1 MGMQAEDS
9 KMNRKNTYAVWF
21 LLCLVCLAVMLTFV
35 AVRESR
41 RAKNNSEQR
50 DPAGDISQ
58 TNLEN
63 QEGLGTQNNS
73 ATQNNSDFQ
82 MKIGEQRVQVK
93 NTSETPGLIYLSLPL
108 DVSAEQMTLENRYL
122 EKELLITIENAN
134 VSMDFF
140 AQNAICGD
148 TSQVRV
154 ASVCE
159 QDGRIIL
166 TISLKSILEFKSTIQ
181 DNTLLIAC
189 VNPHDLY
196 DYIVILDPSCGEGVT
211 SADGSTVTEEE
222 ITLEIAKQVVNK
234 SELDNV
240 RIYLTRLGNNGKIT
254 DSAGLELLEEVEP
267 DFYIRLSASL
277 VTDPGSYGIA
287 GYYNKD
293 YYIPRLQNVMLA
305 DMLTK
310 SVTIAASNR
319 AVGVK
324 SVDEKHYLYEL
335 KLPAAELSVGYLSN
349 EQERKLLIQKEYRD
363 KIADGILNAIVTA
376 VLQLEADE
384 T

>member
-1 MGMQAEDS
+1 MGMQSEDS

-21 LLCLVCLAVMLTFV
+21 LLCLVCLAVMFAFV
-35 AVRESR
+35 AIKES
-41 RAKNNSEQR
+41 K
-50 DPAGDISQ
+50 
-58 TNLEN
+58 
-63 QEGLGTQNNS
+63 GTQNNS
-73 ATQNNSDFQ
+73 AAQNNTVAQNNSDSQ

-93 NTSETPGLIYLSLPL
+93 NTSEKPGLIYLSLPL

-122 EKELLITIENAN
+122 EKELLITIENPN

-148 TSQVRV
+148 TSQVRA

-181 DNTLLIAC
+181 DNTLMIAC
-189 VNPHDLY
+189 VDPRDLY
-196 DYIVILDPSCGEGVT
+196 DYIVILDPACGGMVT

-240 RIYLTRLGNNGKIT
+240 RIYLTRLENNGKLT
-254 DSAGLELLEEVEP
+254 DSACLELLEEVEP

-277 VTDPGSYGIA
+277 VTDPSSYGIV

-310 SVTIAASNR
+310 SVTIATSNR
-319 AVGVK
+319 AVGLK
-324 SVDEKHYLYEL
+324 TVDEKHYLYEL

-349 EQERKLLIQKEYRD
+349 EQERKLLIQKEYRE